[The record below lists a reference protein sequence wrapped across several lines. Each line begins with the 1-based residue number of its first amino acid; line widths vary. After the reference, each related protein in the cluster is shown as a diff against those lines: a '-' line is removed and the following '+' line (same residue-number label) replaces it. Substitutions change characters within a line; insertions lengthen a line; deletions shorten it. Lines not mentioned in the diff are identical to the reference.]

1 MLISTPEELR
11 LYAPANAIDH
21 IDTLAGFL
29 DSSEHD
35 FLAEKLG
42 PQLHASLVAY
52 YQNLRTSEG
61 GLENFINSITQG
73 TELPPYARLLTI
85 AQRIVAFDALGR
97 AIDMQAISVNGSG
110 INISTADD
118 YQKADRETV
127 LAYKATC
134 TKEAHAAVNRLLVL
148 LEEWTKETPVPSDS
162 VPSGSPAGDDN
173 ADSSA
178 VEGEGSV
185 PAGSASGE
193 EESTPAEEKSEIV
206 ALWRSSRFFYLAAGL
221 VIPSATV
228 LQDYLNI
235 YDSREKFITMLP
247 DLRTI
252 QEDIIAPIIG
262 EDFLDYMI
270 AFSRSVCGDAI
281 ATSSTVVSA
290 ASPADSSPSDSA
302 PSGLS
307 AGDIRLLSRILH
319 RLRKAVARYLES
331 RTQQMKL
338 TDPRRNAA
346 HDEAVQLTT
355 DLSDYL
361 SAHQGDLPSDAL
373 EAFTSSPLYKP
384 AATAAPSDTSAF
396 ENNAEGSVIFVTPS
410 LS

>member
-42 PQLHASLVAY
+42 TQLHASLVAY
-52 YQNLRTSEG
+52 YQDLRTSDG

-73 TELPPYARLLTI
+73 AEMPPYARLLTI

-148 LEEWTKETPVPSDS
+148 LEEWTKESS
-162 VPSGSPAGDDN
+162 ASPAEVP
-173 ADSSA
+173 ADESA
-178 VEGEGSV
+178 VEGEGSA
-185 PAGSASGE
+185 PAGSPSGE
-193 EESTPAEEKSEIV
+193 ATVPEGSPSGSTDTEEKTEIV
-206 ALWRSSRFFYLAAGL
+206 SLWRSSRFFFLAAGL

-270 AFSRSVCGDAI
+270 SFSRSA
-281 ATSSTVVSA
+281 
-290 ASPADSSPSDSA
+290 PSD
-302 PSGLS
+302 LS
-307 AGDIRLLSRILH
+307 DGDIRLLSRILH
-319 RLRKAVARYLES
+319 RLRKAVARHLES

-373 EAFTSSPLYKP
+373 EAFTTSPLYKP
-384 AATAAPSDTSAF
+384 ADTPASSDTPSF
-396 ENNAEGSVIFVTPS
+396 ENNAADSVIFVTPA

>member
-290 ASPADSSPSDSA
+290 ASPAGSSPSDSA

-319 RLRKAVARYLES
+319 RLRKAVARHLES

-373 EAFTSSPLYKP
+373 EAFTTSPLYKP
-384 AATAAPSDTSAF
+384 ADTPASSDTTPF
-396 ENNAEGSVIFVTPS
+396 ENNAADSVIFVTPA

>member
-42 PQLHASLVAY
+42 SQLHASLVAY

-134 TKEAHAAVNRLLVL
+134 VKEAHAAVNRLLVL
-148 LEEWTKETPVPSDS
+148 LEEWTKECSTPSDS

-206 ALWRSSRFFYLAAGL
+206 ALWRSSRFFFLAAGL

-270 AFSRSVCGDAI
+270 SFSRSA
-281 ATSSTVVSA
+281 
-290 ASPADSSPSDSA
+290 PSDL
-302 PSGLS
+302 P

-319 RLRKAVARYLES
+319 RLRKAVARHLES

-373 EAFTSSPLYKP
+373 KAFTTSPLYKP
-384 AATAAPSDTSAF
+384 ADTPASSDTPSF
-396 ENNAEGSVIFVTPS
+396 ENNAADSVIFVTPA

>member
-42 PQLHASLVAY
+42 TQLHASLVAY

-73 TELPPYARLLTI
+73 AELPPYARLLTI

-97 AIDMQAISVNGSG
+97 AIDMQAISVNGAG

-148 LEEWTKETPVPSDS
+148 LEEWTKESS
-162 VPSGSPAGDDN
+162 ASPAEVP
-173 ADSSA
+173 ADESA

-185 PAGSASGE
+185 HAGSPSGE
-193 EESTPAEEKSEIV
+193 ATVPEGSPSGSTDTEEKTEIV
-206 ALWRSSRFFYLAAGL
+206 RLWRSSRFFFLAAGL

-270 AFSRSVCGDAI
+270 SFSRSA
-281 ATSSTVVSA
+281 
-290 ASPADSSPSDSA
+290 PSDL
-302 PSGLS
+302 PD
-307 AGDIRLLSRILH
+307 GDIRLLSRILH
-319 RLRKAVARYLES
+319 RLRKAVARHLES

-373 EAFTSSPLYKP
+373 EAFTTSPLYKP
-384 AATAAPSDTSAF
+384 ADTPASSDTPSF
-396 ENNAEGSVIFVTPS
+396 ENNAADSVIFVTPA

>member
-42 PQLHASLVAY
+42 TQLHASLVAY
-52 YQNLRTSEG
+52 YQDLRTSDG

-73 TELPPYARLLTI
+73 AEMPPYARLLTI

-148 LEEWTKETPVPSDS
+148 LEEWTKESS
-162 VPSGSPAGDDN
+162 ASPAEVP
-173 ADSSA
+173 ADESA
-178 VEGEGSV
+178 VEGEGSA
-185 PAGSASGE
+185 PAGSPSGE
-193 EESTPAEEKSEIV
+193 ATVPEGSPSGSTDTEEKTEIV
-206 ALWRSSRFFYLAAGL
+206 SLWRSSRFFFLAAGL

-270 AFSRSVCGDAI
+270 SFSRSA
-281 ATSSTVVSA
+281 
-290 ASPADSSPSDSA
+290 PSDL
-302 PSGLS
+302 PD
-307 AGDIRLLSRILH
+307 GDIRLLSRILH
-319 RLRKAVARYLES
+319 RLRKAVARHLES

-373 EAFTSSPLYKP
+373 EAFTTSPLYKP
-384 AATAAPSDTSAF
+384 ADTPASSDTPSF
-396 ENNAEGSVIFVTPS
+396 ENNAADSVIFVTPA

>member
-42 PQLHASLVAY
+42 TQLHASLVAY

-73 TELPPYARLLTI
+73 AELPPYARLLTI

-97 AIDMQAISVNGSG
+97 AIDMQAISVNGAG

-148 LEEWTKETPVPSDS
+148 LEEWTKESS
-162 VPSGSPAGDDN
+162 ASPAEVP
-173 ADSSA
+173 ADESA
-178 VEGEGSV
+178 VEGEGSA
-185 PAGSASGE
+185 PAGSPSGE
-193 EESTPAEEKSEIV
+193 ATVPEGSPSGSTDTEEKTEIV
-206 ALWRSSRFFYLAAGL
+206 RLWRSSRFFFLAAGL

-270 AFSRSVCGDAI
+270 SFSRS
-281 ATSSTVVSA
+281 
-290 ASPADSSPSDSA
+290 A
-302 PSGLS
+302 PSNLS

-319 RLRKAVARYLES
+319 RLRKAVARHLES

-361 SAHQGDLPSDAL
+361 SAHQGDLPSEAL
-373 EAFTSSPLYKP
+373 EAFTTSPLYKP
-384 AATAAPSDTSAF
+384 ADTPASSDTPSF
-396 ENNAEGSVIFVTPS
+396 ENNAADSVIFVTPA

>member
-42 PQLHASLVAY
+42 TQLHASLVAY

-73 TELPPYARLLTI
+73 AEMPPYARLLTI

-148 LEEWTKETPVPSDS
+148 LEEWTKESSASHAEVP
-162 VPSGSPAGDDN
+162 
-173 ADSSA
+173 ADESA

-185 PAGSASGE
+185 PAGSPSGE
-193 EESTPAEEKSEIV
+193 ATVPEGSPSGSTDTEEKTEIV
-206 ALWRSSRFFYLAAGL
+206 RLWRSSRFFFLAAGL

-270 AFSRSVCGDAI
+270 SFSRSA
-281 ATSSTVVSA
+281 
-290 ASPADSSPSDSA
+290 PSD
-302 PSGLS
+302 LS
-307 AGDIRLLSRILH
+307 DGDIRLLSRILH
-319 RLRKAVARYLES
+319 RLRKAVARHLES

-373 EAFTSSPLYKP
+373 EAFTTSPLYKP
-384 AATAAPSDTSAF
+384 ADTPASSDTPSF
-396 ENNAEGSVIFVTPS
+396 ENNAADSVIFVTPA

>member
-42 PQLHASLVAY
+42 SQLHASLVAY

-162 VPSGSPAGDDN
+162 VPSGSPAVDDN
-173 ADSSA
+173 AASPAATVPADSSA

-270 AFSRSVCGDAI
+270 SFSRSA
-281 ATSSTVVSA
+281 
-290 ASPADSSPSDSA
+290 PSDL
-302 PSGLS
+302 PD
-307 AGDIRLLSRILH
+307 GDIRLLSRILH
-319 RLRKAVARYLES
+319 RLRKAVARHLES

-373 EAFTSSPLYKP
+373 EAFTTSPLYKP
-384 AATAAPSDTSAF
+384 ADTPASSDIPSF
-396 ENNAEGSVIFVTPS
+396 ENNAADSVIFVTPA

>member
-21 IDTLAGFL
+21 IDSLAGFL

-42 PQLHASLVAY
+42 TQLHASLVAY
-52 YQNLRTSEG
+52 YQDLRTSEG

-73 TELPPYARLLTI
+73 AEMPPYARLLTI

-118 YQKADRETV
+118 YQKADREMV

-148 LEEWTKETPVPSDS
+148 LEEWTKESS
-162 VPSGSPAGDDN
+162 ASPAEVP
-173 ADSSA
+173 ADESA

-185 PAGSASGE
+185 PAGSPSGE
-193 EESTPAEEKSEIV
+193 ATVPEGSPSGSTDTEEKTEIV
-206 ALWRSSRFFYLAAGL
+206 RLWRSSRFFFLAAGL

-270 AFSRSVCGDAI
+270 SFSRSA
-281 ATSSTVVSA
+281 
-290 ASPADSSPSDSA
+290 PSD
-302 PSGLS
+302 LS
-307 AGDIRLLSRILH
+307 DGDIRLLSRILH
-319 RLRKAVARYLES
+319 RLRKAVARHLES

-373 EAFTSSPLYKP
+373 EAFTTSPLYKP
-384 AATAAPSDTSAF
+384 ADTPASSDTPSF
-396 ENNAEGSVIFVTPS
+396 ENNAADSVIFVTPA

>member
-42 PQLHASLVAY
+42 TQLHASLVAY

-61 GLENFINSITQG
+61 ELGNFINSITQG
-73 TELPPYARLLTI
+73 AEMPPYARLLTI

-110 INISTADD
+110 INISIADD

-148 LEEWTKETPVPSDS
+148 LEEWTKENSASPAQVPADESAAPDTPSDS
-162 VPSGSPAGDDN
+162 VPDGSP
-173 ADSSA
+173 
-178 VEGEGSV
+178 
-185 PAGSASGE
+185 SGE
-193 EESTPAEEKSEIV
+193 EATVPEGSPSGSTDTKEKTEIV
-206 ALWRSSRFFYLAAGL
+206 SLWRSSRFFFLAAGL

-270 AFSRSVCGDAI
+270 SFSRS
-281 ATSSTVVSA
+281 
-290 ASPADSSPSDSA
+290 A
-302 PSGLS
+302 PSNLS

-319 RLRKAVARYLES
+319 RLRKAVARHLES

-361 SAHQGDLPSDAL
+361 SVHQGDFPSDAL
-373 EAFTSSPLYKP
+373 EAFTTSPLYKP
-384 AATAAPSDTSAF
+384 ADTPASSDTPSF
-396 ENNAEGSVIFVTPS
+396 ENNAADSVIFVTPA

>member
-42 PQLHASLVAY
+42 TQLHASLVAY

-73 TELPPYARLLTI
+73 AEMPPYARLLTI

-148 LEEWTKETPVPSDS
+148 LEEWTKESS
-162 VPSGSPAGDDN
+162 ASPAEVP
-173 ADSSA
+173 ADESA
-178 VEGEGSV
+178 VEGEDSA
-185 PAGSASGE
+185 PAGSPSGE
-193 EESTPAEEKSEIV
+193 EATVPEGSPSGSTDTEEKTEIV
-206 ALWRSSRFFYLAAGL
+206 SLWRSSRFFFLAAGL

-270 AFSRSVCGDAI
+270 SFSRSAH
-281 ATSSTVVSA
+281 
-290 ASPADSSPSDSA
+290 SD
-302 PSGLS
+302 LS

-319 RLRKAVARYLES
+319 RLRKAVARHLES

-373 EAFTSSPLYKP
+373 EAFTTSPLYKP
-384 AATAAPSDTSAF
+384 ADTPASSDTPSF
-396 ENNAEGSVIFVTPS
+396 ENNAADSVIFVTPA

>member
-42 PQLHASLVAY
+42 TQLHASLVAY

-73 TELPPYARLLTI
+73 AEMPPYARLLTI

-148 LEEWTKETPVPSDS
+148 LEEWTKESS
-162 VPSGSPAGDDN
+162 ASPAEVP
-173 ADSSA
+173 ADESA

-185 PAGSASGE
+185 PAGSPSGE
-193 EESTPAEEKSEIV
+193 ATVPEGSPSGSTDTEEKTEIV
-206 ALWRSSRFFYLAAGL
+206 RLWRSSRFFFLAAGL

-270 AFSRSVCGDAI
+270 SFSRSA
-281 ATSSTVVSA
+281 
-290 ASPADSSPSDSA
+290 PSDL
-302 PSGLS
+302 PD
-307 AGDIRLLSRILH
+307 GDIRLLSRILH
-319 RLRKAVARYLES
+319 RLRKAVARHLES

-373 EAFTSSPLYKP
+373 EAFTTSPLYKP
-384 AATAAPSDTSAF
+384 ADTPASSDTPSF
-396 ENNAEGSVIFVTPS
+396 ENNAADSVIFVTPA